1 MKNKLGKFL
10 GLAIII
16 IILLALLIGKNEKVL
31 FNNKEN
37 RDEGIASEEIEEDDN
52 NKNEENISEVVND
65 INTIEIVA
73 TGDILIHKEI
83 LETQYNSET
92 DEYDFNNNFKYIK
105 EYLEKADLAIGN
117 LETTL
122 SGIENYGF
130 SGYPSFNSPDSLADA
145 MKSAG
150 YDIVANMNNHCL
162 DRDVNGYYRTR
173 KTLVDRGFDVIGTR
187 ESIDD
192 KRYIIKDV
200 KGIKVGVISYGY
212 TMTAEDGNFGVNG
225 ISIPYDLLQL
235 MNYYHPDTL
244 ESDMLNMKEQ
254 IELMIED
261 GAEVIVFYMHWG
273 DEYEL
278 EPNDIQKQIAQF
290 LADEKVDIIFG
301 THPHSLQPID
311 MIQSSDGSSD
321 TAVVYSMGNFLSSQR
336 TERIGN
342 PYTEDGAIVS
352 VKVNKDMETNEI
364 TVDIPTYIPT
374 WVNWYGKDGKLFYEV
389 VPATIDDADYL
400 TEEGRKRIK
409 ESFDRTTSVIENYD
423 EAIEVNK
430 FIDTDN

>member
-145 MKSAG
+145 IKSAG

-254 IELMIED
+254 IELMRED

-342 PYTEDGAIVS
+342 PYTEDGAIAS

-400 TEEGRKRIK
+400 TEEGRERIK

>member
-254 IELMIED
+254 IELMRED

-364 TVDIPTYIPT
+364 TVDIPSYIPT

-400 TEEGRKRIK
+400 TEEGRERIK
-409 ESFDRTTSVIENYD
+409 ESFDRTTSIIENYD

>member
-37 RDEGIASEEIEEDDN
+37 RDKGIASEEIEEDDN

-200 KGIKVGVISYGY
+200 KGINVGVISYGY
-212 TMTAEDGNFGVNG
+212 TMTVEDGNFGVNG

-244 ESDMLNMKEQ
+244 ENDMLNMKEQ
-254 IELMIED
+254 IELMRED

-400 TEEGRKRIK
+400 TEEGRERIK

-430 FIDTDN
+430 FIDIDN

>member
-1 MKNKLGKFL
+1 MKNKLGKIL

-105 EYLEKADLAIGN
+105 KYLEKADLAIGN

-200 KGIKVGVISYGY
+200 KGINVGIISYGY
-212 TMTAEDGNFGVNG
+212 TMTVEDGNFGVNG

-244 ESDMLNMKEQ
+244 ENDMLNMKEQ
-254 IELMIED
+254 IELMRED

-400 TEEGRKRIK
+400 TEEGRERIK

>member
-254 IELMIED
+254 IELMRED

-311 MIQSSDGSSD
+311 MIQSSNGSSD

-400 TEEGRKRIK
+400 TEEGRERIK

>member
-254 IELMIED
+254 IELMRED

-311 MIQSSDGSSD
+311 MIESSDGSSD